1 MEVMTSSPVKE
12 CSLMEID
19 DGNGALILTKSKRK
33 RGKKDCKRPLNANLG
48 LLETT
53 DTDISDT
60 VDKMSSSKGK
70 ECTKVASGT
79 NVGDNTAKRRKREAM
94 KNDNP
99 DLGDILSSRE
109 STKEGS
115 TKNETVSGKT
125 TTLDADMGSKER
137 GHAEA
142 GNGKTGESETT
153 DLNVNDNEKGKKRRK
168 AKNKRPTLGEILNT
182 QCLQSL
188 EGAKGETGSGTI
200 LIDNSASEKE
210 TVQKLNKNPDSGDI
224 LSTRESIQEGL
235 STTKVLEVKSGET
248 VSAKAAA
255 PDAEVANG
263 KGEGETANL
272 IVNSKE
278 KKKRK
283 VKSKNKRPTVG
294 DILNPQCL
302 QNLEAAR
309 GEMDS
314 GTTSTGN
321 SVSQQRKREKTM
333 NKNPDLGDILST
345 RVSTQ
350 EGLITAKVFEVK
362 SGETVLAKAASIDA
376 NIVSNGDHA
385 EVSVGKTGESETTK
399 LNVNGKEK
407 KKPKSKNKRPTLGE
421 ILNPQYLQNLEAAE
435 RGSGTHESR
444 QKGQSTTKVLE
455 VKSGK
460 IVSGKTATSDANMVS
475 KGDHTKVVNG
485 KMQKN
490 ETTNL
495 NVNGKEKKNNKMKP
509 KSKNKG
515 NTIDVLVKRPE
526 GIVADKYLPRRAVF
540 KRPYVDDFL
549 CFCFERFE
557 VAIWSSRVMKNL
569 VPVINFLFG
578 DLRKK
583 LLFMWASGSCRN
595 SGIATLEAKHK
606 NVVVKDLRKIWDENG
621 PRKFWVKGTFHESNT
636 LLVDDSPYKALLNP
650 NRLEDK
656 FLAPKGELQTYLEG
670 WAAADDVKTYV
681 EQHPF
686 GQGAIDEQS
695 PHWDFYSNIIERLND
710 PKIMAS
716 LSKKKKKKR
725 RR

>member
-19 DGNGALILTKSKRK
+19 DGNGALNLSKSKRK
-33 RGKKDCKRPLNANLG
+33 RGKKDGKRPLNANLG

-53 DTDISDT
+53 DTDMSET
-60 VDKMSSSKGK
+60 VDNMSSSKGK
-70 ECTKVASGT
+70 ERTKVASGT

-99 DLGDILSSRE
+99 DLGDVLSSRE
-109 STKEGS
+109 RTKEGS
-115 TKNETVSGKT
+115 SMTKVLGVTCNETVSGKT
-125 TTLDADMGSKER
+125 TTLDADLGSKER
-137 GHAEA
+137 GHAEV
-142 GNGKTGESETT
+142 GNGKTGDSVTI

-200 LIDNSASEKE
+200 LLDSSASEKE
-210 TVQKLNKNPDSGDI
+210 TVQKLNKNPDSGDV

-255 PDAEVANG
+255 LDAEVANG

-283 VKSKNKRPTVG
+283 VKSKNKQPTLG
-294 DILNPQCL
+294 DILYPQCL
-302 QNLEAAR
+302 QNMEAAR

-350 EGLITAKVFEVK
+350 EGLITAKVFEVT

-385 EVSVGKTGESETTK
+385 EVSVGKTRESETTK

-421 ILNPQYLQNLEAAE
+421 NLNPQYLQNLEAAE

-444 QKGQSTTKVLE
+444 QKGQSTTKVLK
-455 VKSGK
+455 VKSGE
-460 IVSGKTATSDANMVS
+460 IVSGKTA
-475 KGDHTKVVNG
+475 

-495 NVNGKEKKNNKMKP
+495 NVNGKEKKNNKRKP

-557 VAIWSSRVMKNL
+557 VGIWSSRVMYSFFSVTL
-569 VPVINFLFG
+569 FFSFFLFH
-578 DLRKK
+578 
-583 LLFMWASGSCRN
+583 AP
-595 SGIATLEAKHK
+595 T
-606 NVVVKDLRKIWDENG
+606 
-621 PRKFWVKGTFHESNT
+621 T
-636 LLVDDSPYKALLNP
+636 
-650 NRLEDK
+650 
-656 FLAPKGELQTYLEG
+656 PKGELQTYLEG

-686 GQGAIDEQS
+686 GQ
-695 PHWDFYSNIIERLND
+695 
-710 PKIMAS
+710 
-716 LSKKKKKKR
+716 
-725 RR
+725 